1 LGGGAIVVDGTQY
14 LIRDSS
20 QTLREALAEYYARNP
35 GLLDPKGMPNNV
47 AELFRQH
54 DAGHVVFGCDTSLRG
69 ETLVD
74 TWTVFGSTAGIR
86 GYVEY
91 FKYPQVNQ
99 VFAQVGY
106 FRIALEFLRCLP
118 DVCRVIARCLRLS
131 SKWPWHDYRRYLDD
145 PVRELRH
152 QFNIRVV

>member
-1 LGGGAIVVDGTQY
+1 MVDGTSQY
-14 LIRDSS
+14 VIQDSS
-20 QTLREALAEYYARNP
+20 QTLREAITEYYARNP
-35 GLLDPKGMPNNV
+35 GLLDPEGMPDDV

-69 ETLVD
+69 ETLID
-74 TWTVFGSTAGIR
+74 TWTVLGSTAGIR

-91 FKYPQVNQ
+91 FKYPQVKQ

-118 DVCRVIARCLRLS
+118 DVGRVIVRSRRLS
-131 SKWPWHDYRRYLDD
+131 SKWPWHDYQRYLDYSL
-145 PVRELRH
+145 RELRR

>member
-1 LGGGAIVVDGTQY
+1 MADDTSRYTIQ
-14 LIRDSS
+14 DSS
-20 QTLREALAEYYARNP
+20 QTLREGIAEYYSRNP
-35 GLLDPKGMPNNV
+35 GLLDPDGMPNEV

-69 ETLVD
+69 ETLID
-74 TWTVFGSTAGIR
+74 TWTILGSTAGLR
-86 GYVEY
+86 GYLEY
-91 FKYPQVNQ
+91 FRYPQVNQ

-106 FRIALEFLRCLP
+106 VRIVLEFVRCFG
-118 DVCRVIARCLRLS
+118 DVGRVIARSRRLS

-145 PVRELRH
+145 SLQDLRS

>member
-1 LGGGAIVVDGTQY
+1 MVEGTLQY
-14 LIRDSS
+14 VIQDSP
-20 QTLREALAEYYARNP
+20 QTLREAIAEYYARNP
-35 GLLDPKGMPNNV
+35 GLLDPDDMPDD
-47 AELFRQH
+47 AGRLFREH

-69 ETLVD
+69 ETLID
-74 TWTVFGSTAGIR
+74 TWTVLGSSAGLR

-106 FRIALEFLRCLP
+106 VRIVLEFVRSFG
-118 DVCRVIARCLRLS
+118 DVGRVIARSRRLS
-131 SKWPWHDYRRYLDD
+131 SKWPWHDYRRYLDVSLQD
-145 PVRELRH
+145 LRS

>member
-1 LGGGAIVVDGTQY
+1 MVGSTSRY

-20 QTLREALAEYYARNP
+20 ETLREALAEYYVRNP
-35 GLLDPKGMPNNV
+35 GLLDPKGMPGDV
-47 AELFRQH
+47 AEMFRQH

-69 ETLVD
+69 ETLID
-74 TWTVFGSTAGIR
+74 AWTVFGSTAGIR

-106 FRIALEFLRCLP
+106 FRIAREFPRCLP
-118 DVCRVIARCLRLS
+118 DVCRVVARCFRLS
-131 SKWPWHDYRRYLDD
+131 PKWPWHDYKRYLDD
-145 PVRELRH
+145 PVRELRQ